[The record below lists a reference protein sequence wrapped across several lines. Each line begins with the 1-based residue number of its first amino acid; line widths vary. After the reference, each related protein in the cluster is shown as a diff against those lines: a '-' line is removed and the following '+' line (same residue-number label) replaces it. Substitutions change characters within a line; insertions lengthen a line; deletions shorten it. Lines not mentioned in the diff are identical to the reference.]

1 MVEVWTVAIGGHGRW
16 PFDAGELIVFIADV
30 ATGGHSTSEFTV
42 GARSHRFLLNSES
55 ARLSPTWHANYR
67 CFINQ
72 TIKLIRLL
80 HCSRK
85 MMVASK
91 RHEDL
96 YWFRLEPYIQSQR

>member
-1 MVEVWTVAIGGHGRW
+1 VDAGAG
-16 PFDAGELIVFIADV
+16 PFDADELIVFIVDV
-30 ATGGHSTSEFTV
+30 AAGGHSVSEFTV

-55 ARLSPTWHANYR
+55 ARLSPTWRANYR
-67 CFINQ
+67 CFVNW

-80 HCSRK
+80 CCSRK

-96 YWFRLEPYIQSQR
+96 YWFRPEPYI